1 MFGLDLGMIFGGLGA
16 VIAAVFGLLYKS
28 KSSEVKAEKRR
39 ADNLA
44 AANTQNKAEM
54 DKQHDIQKAKDDAL
68 SVDDNTLDERMR
80 KYDRAGNSD
89 AD

>member
-1 MFGLDLGMIFGGLGA
+1 MSITAMI
-16 VIAAVFGLLYKS
+16 IAALSALAGALGLLLKS
-28 KSSEVKAEKRR
+28 KSSEVKAEKQR

-44 AANTQNKAEM
+44 SVNTQNKAEM

>member
-1 MFGLDLGMIFGGLGA
+1 MSITAMI
-16 VIAAVFGLLYKS
+16 IAALSALAGALGLMYKS
-28 KSSEVKAEKRR
+28 KSSEVKAEKQR
-39 ADNLA
+39 ADKLQATNA
-44 AANTQNKAEM
+44 QNKAEM

>member
-1 MFGLDLGMIFGGLGA
+1 MSITAMI
-16 VIAAVFGLLYKS
+16 IAALSALAGALGLLLKS
-28 KSSEVKAEKRR
+28 KSSEVKAEKQR